1 MNETERKAHM
11 KTVSVIRNT
20 VPMRT
25 AKTGYIFSSALLFVL
40 GLLLVISPEAG
51 KEVFADILGVAMI
64 IFGIIKLIGYFS
76 KDLFRLAFQYDLAF
90 GILITLLG
98 IITIMKR
105 GDIIEFL
112 CIVLGIII
120 LSDGLFKIQM
130 SMDARQ
136 FGIHKWWLI
145 FSFAIIAG
153 IIGLA
158 LVFMPAEGSLVLIR
172 LIGIALMAEGVMNLV
187 TVLTAVKII
196 KHQKRDVLEGEYREL

>member
-11 KTVSVIRNT
+11 KTVGIIRNT

-25 AKTGYIFSSALLFVL
+25 AKTGYIFSSAILFIL
-40 GLLLVISPEAG
+40 GLLLVISPETA

-90 GILITLLG
+90 GILITILG
-98 IITIMKR
+98 VITIIKR

-120 LSDGLFKIQM
+120 LADGLFKIQM
-130 SMDARQ
+130 SMDARE

-145 FSFAIIAG
+145 LSFAIIAG
-153 IIGLA
+153 IGGLL

-172 LIGIALMAEGVMNLV
+172 LIGIALMAEGVVNLV

-196 KHQKRDVLEGEYREL
+196 KHQKCDVLEGEYREL

>member
-1 MNETERKAHM
+1 M
-11 KTVSVIRNT
+11 KTVGIIRNT

-25 AKTGYIFSSALLFVL
+25 AKTGYIFSSAMLFVL

-90 GILITLLG
+90 GILITILG
-98 IITIMKR
+98 IITIVRR
-105 GDIIEFL
+105 GDIVEFL

-120 LSDGLFKIQM
+120 LADGLFKIQM
-130 SMDARQ
+130 SMDARE

-145 FSFAIIAG
+145 FSFAIITG
-153 IIGLA
+153 VIGLL
-158 LVFMPAEGSLVLIR
+158 LVFMPAEGSLVLMR
-172 LIGIALMAEGVMNLV
+172 LMGIALMAEGIMSLI

>member
-1 MNETERKAHM
+1 M

-25 AKTGYIFSSALLFVL
+25 AKTGYIFSSAMLFVL

-98 IITIMKR
+98 IITIVRR
-105 GDIIEFL
+105 GDIVEFL

-120 LSDGLFKIQM
+120 LADGLFKIQM
-130 SMDARQ
+130 SMDARE

-145 FSFAIIAG
+145 FSFAIITG
-153 IIGLA
+153 VIGLL
-158 LVFMPAEGSLVLIR
+158 LVFMPAEGSLILMR
-172 LIGIALMAEGVMNLV
+172 LMGIALMAEGIMSLI
-187 TVLTAVKII
+187 TVLTAVKIV
-196 KHQKRDVLEGEYREL
+196 KHQKCDVLEGEYREL